1 MPDTKRLPY
10 PETSESYHLYLNDK
24 SDSKTYESDEIL
36 IQSNIVN
43 NANGSAFI
51 EYNDAK
57 GSYQF
62 FNILKHTSRLTFS
75 DRDMY
80 WPERYSAKGR
90 FFT

>member
-10 PETSESYHLYLNDK
+10 PEASESYHLYLNDK
-24 SDSKTYESDEIL
+24 TESKTFESDEIL

-57 GSYQF
+57 GK
-62 FNILKHTSRLTFS
+62 NTLK
-75 DRDMY
+75 
-80 WPERYSAKGR
+80 
-90 FFT
+90 